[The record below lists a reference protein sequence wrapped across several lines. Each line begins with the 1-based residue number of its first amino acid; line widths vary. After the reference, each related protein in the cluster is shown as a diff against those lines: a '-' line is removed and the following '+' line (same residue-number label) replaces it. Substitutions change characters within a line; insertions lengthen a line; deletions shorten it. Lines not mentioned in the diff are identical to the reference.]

1 MKVAV
6 FLVVSGHSSTLG
18 ILVHLITTSCYIKYC
33 KVSIYN

>member
-1 MKVAV
+1 MKVVV
-6 FLVVSGHSSTLG
+6 FLVVNGHSSLV